1 MFACLIFQGHLLVLE
16 NFRNIRL
23 NHGLMEV
30 GYIGHQ
36 TTTTLSDINL
46 EASESDQELSISMTA
61 TQDVMGNLVLGKRFF
76 LLSSL

>member
-1 MFACLIFQGHLLVLE
+1 
-16 NFRNIRL
+16 
-23 NHGLMEV
+23 MEV

-36 TTTTLSDINL
+36 TTTTQSDINF

-61 TQDVMGNLVLGKRFF
+61 TQDVMGNLVLGKCFF